1 MASPTQWTWVWVNSG
16 SWQWTWRP
24 GVLQSMGL
32 QKSRIGLSNWK
43 TTKQTEKRKPE
54 MQEHIIKKRP
64 RVIRRKRA
72 ILGEAAC
79 LFRGVTSGRRA
90 ETWLRRMSG
99 YRAQGFF
106 TKQCQ
111 GSYCKCVQLSYCPCS
126 SMITSI
132 GFIHGIGYLSYFAF
146 HFTEGKKKNTVMV
159 LQPFIFSTEIIL
171 LMFFFPPKVK
181 YDKSLNSF

>member
-1 MASPTQWTWVWVNSG
+1 MASLTQWTWVWVNSG

-106 TKQCQ
+106 TKQRQ

-171 LMFFFPPKVK
+171 LMFFFPQRWNMTKV
-181 YDKSLNSF
+181 

>member
-1 MASPTQWTWVWVNSG
+1 
-16 SWQWTWRP
+16 
-24 GVLQSMGL
+24 
-32 QKSRIGLSNWK
+32 
-43 TTKQTEKRKPE
+43 

-64 RVIRRKRA
+64 RVIRRRRRA
-72 ILGEAAC
+72 ILVEAAC
-79 LFRGVTSGRRA
+79 HFRGVTSGRRA
-90 ETWLRRMSG
+90 ETLLCRTPG

-106 TKQCQ
+106 TKQRQ

-126 SMITSI
+126 SMITSV

-146 HFTEGKKKNTVMV
+146 HFTEEKKKKHSYGFTA
-159 LQPFIFSTEIIL
+159 IHFSTEIIF